1 VTLAACAIAIA
12 VSTLILWWGSVELDT
27 AADRLASHL
36 EMPPAVQGALLAA
49 IGSSFP
55 ELSTAVLSTWA
66 HGAFELGM
74 SAIVGSAVFNVLA
87 IPALSCL
94 LGDRLRV
101 DLSVLYKDG
110 QFYLTAIATLLL
122 TFAFARIYHPLDPGL
137 SGEISR
143 PIALIPLALY
153 CLYLF
158 MQHRDREDHRVAA
171 QTPPVPLLRP
181 SREWGRL
188 ALGLAAILAGVEG
201 LVRSALWLGERL
213 DVPSFVWGAT
223 MIAAATSLPDA
234 LISIRS
240 AGRGDSDV
248 SLANVFGSNSFD
260 LLVAVPAG
268 VLVAGTAVVSLDVAV
283 PLMAFLAFATI
294 FLFALVRVGLTLGRG
309 EAVVLLLLYLGFVAA
324 IAVVRPS
331 GAAG

>member
-1 VTLAACAIAIA
+1 
-12 VSTLILWWGSVELDT
+12 
-27 AADRLASHL
+27 
-36 EMPPAVQGALLAA
+36 
-49 IGSSFP
+49 
-55 ELSTAVLSTWA
+55 
-66 HGAFELGM
+66 
-74 SAIVGSAVFNVLA
+74 
-87 IPALSCL
+87 
-94 LGDRLRV
+94 
-101 DLSVLYKDG
+101 
-110 QFYLTAIATLLL
+110 
-122 TFAFARIYHPLDPGL
+122 
-137 SGEISR
+137 
-143 PIALIPLALY
+143 
-153 CLYLF
+153 
-158 MQHRDREDHRVAA
+158 
-171 QTPPVPLLRP
+171 
-181 SREWGRL
+181 
-188 ALGLAAILAGVEG
+188 
-201 LVRSALWLGERL
+201 
-213 DVPSFVWGAT
+213 

-260 LLVAVPAG
+260 LLVGVPAG